1 MNKTFLVALQFL
13 TSITISRRFFVEFKE
28 LTASL
33 AYFPAIGLII
43 GGLLSGFHWLI
54 SLFWQNE
61 IRAVLDVIFLII
73 LTRGLHLDGLSD
85 TMDALGS
92 NAPVEKALII
102 MKDSRIG
109 AFGAMALVMCLLL
122 KVRSLEAISY
132 KGLWQAM
139 ILTPC
144 LSRWGLN
151 VLASFSCY
159 ARKEGGLGE
168 AFVGRTTLSTLP
180 WAGLT
185 AGIASFVLFE
195 WQGMLLF
202 AAVSV
207 FSWLIAVFFKR
218 RLGGVTGDVLGAH
231 IEWTEAG
238 IFCIFAG
245 MI

>member
-1 MNKTFLVALQFL
+1 M
-13 TSITISRRFFVEFKE
+13 TSITLSSRFFVEYKE

-43 GGLLSGFHWLI
+43 GGLLYVFDRFI
-54 SLFWQNE
+54 TLFWQGD
-61 IRAVLDVIFLII
+61 IRAVLDVMFLII

-92 NAPVEKALII
+92 NAPPEKALII

-109 AFGAMALVMCLLL
+109 AFGAMALIMCLLL
-122 KVRSLEAISY
+122 KVKGLEAISS

-144 LSRWGLN
+144 LSRWGLH
-151 VLASFSCY
+151 VLASFSYY

-168 AFVGRTTLSTLP
+168 AFVGKATLSTLP

-185 AGIASFVLFE
+185 AGIAAFVLFE
-195 WQGMLLF
+195 WQGILLF
-202 AAVSV
+202 LGVSV
-207 FSWLIAVFFKR
+207 FSWLTAIFFQR

-231 IEWTEAG
+231 IEWTETG
-238 IFCIFAG
+238 IFCIFVS

>member
-1 MNKTFLVALQFL
+1 M

-43 GGLLSGFHWLI
+43 GGLLYGFDRFI
-54 SLFWQNE
+54 TLFWQTDL
-61 IRAVLDVIFLII
+61 RAVLDVIFLII

-92 NAPVEKALII
+92 NASAEKALII

-109 AFGAMALVMCLLL
+109 AFGAISLIMCLLL
-122 KVRSLEAISY
+122 KVKGMETISG

-144 LSRWGLN
+144 LSRWGLH

-159 ARKEGGLGE
+159 ARKEGGLGK
-168 AFVGRTTLSTLP
+168 AFVGRATLSTLP

-185 AGIASFVLFE
+185 AGFASFVLFD
-195 WQGMLLF
+195 WQGILLF
-202 AAVSV
+202 AVVSV
-207 FSWLIAVFFKR
+207 LSWLTAIFFER

-238 IFCIFAG
+238 IFCIFSG

>member
-1 MNKTFLVALQFL
+1 L

-33 AYFPAIGLII
+33 AYFPAVGLVI
-43 GGLLSGFHWLI
+43 GGLLSGFDRLVTM
-54 SLFWQNE
+54 FWQAD

-92 NAPVEKALII
+92 NAPAEKALMI

-122 KVRSLEAISY
+122 KVKGIEAISG

-139 ILTPC
+139 ILTTC

-151 VLASFSCY
+151 VLASISSY

-168 AFVGRTTLSTLP
+168 AFVGRATLFTLP

-195 WQGMLLF
+195 WQGILLF
-202 AAVSV
+202 AGVSV
-207 FSWLIAVFFKR
+207 FSWLTAIFFRR

-231 IEWTEAG
+231 LEWTEAG
-238 IFCIFAG
+238 IFCIFSS

>member
-1 MNKTFLVALQFL
+1 M

-43 GGLLSGFHWLI
+43 GGLLFCFDRFVT
-54 SLFWQNE
+54 LFWQAD
-61 IRAVLDVIFLII
+61 IRAVLNVIFLIL

-92 NAPVEKALII
+92 NTPAEKALMI

-122 KVRSLEAISY
+122 KMRSLETISG

-144 LSRWGLN
+144 LSRWSLH
-151 VLASFSCY
+151 VLASLSRY

-168 AFVGRTTLSTLP
+168 AFVGKATFFTLP

-185 AGIASFVLFE
+185 AGIASFVLFG
-195 WQGMLLF
+195 WQGILLF
-202 AAVSV
+202 AGVSV
-207 FSWLIAVFFKR
+207 FSWLTALFFER

-231 IEWTEAG
+231 LEWTEAG

>member
-1 MNKTFLVALQFL
+1 M
-13 TSITISRRFFVEFKE
+13 TSITISRHFFVEFKE

-43 GGLLSGFHWLI
+43 GGLLAGIDRLAA
-54 SLFWQNE
+54 LFWQAD
-61 IRAVLDVIFLII
+61 IRAVLDVMFLIL

-92 NAPVEKALII
+92 NAPSEKALTI

-122 KVRSLEAISY
+122 KVRGLEAISG

-139 ILTPC
+139 LLTPC
-144 LSRWGLN
+144 LSRCGLH
-151 VLASFSCY
+151 VLASFSVY

-168 AFVGRTTLSTLP
+168 AFVGRNTFATLP

-185 AGIASFVLFE
+185 ATVASFVLCD
-195 WQGMLLF
+195 WRGILLF
-202 AAVSV
+202 LGTSV
-207 FSWLIAVFFKR
+207 FSWLTAIFFRK

-231 IEWTEAG
+231 LEWTEAG